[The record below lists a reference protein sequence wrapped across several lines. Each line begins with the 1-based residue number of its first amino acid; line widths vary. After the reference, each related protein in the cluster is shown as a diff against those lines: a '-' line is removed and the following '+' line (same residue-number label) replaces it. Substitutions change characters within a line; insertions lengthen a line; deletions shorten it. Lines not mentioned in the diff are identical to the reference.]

1 MSIFLFFSKVIP
13 IRVKDP
19 ELKIFCKTYMKLYWH
34 IGFDWAFMILTQS
47 EWMLLQSGTYE
58 WKLNKPVHFLRTQE
72 QKDHFTR
79 CCELYLKIHFE
90 YYKKVFQ
97 NALKLHFLVASFW
110 ILSFE
115 LQDMCTL
122 WISSNGFWRFPKTW
136 GDFFFKYIDRFEI
149 FMDYSHWSLLKL
161 VVFCCDISWFNS
173 LYWIYSVCHSGTF
186 DTNSFHFVIK
196 IPPGVNAVVKLS
208 DCLSK
213 GRIAPLPD
221 ESNLYLQKMD

>member
-1 MSIFLFFSKVIP
+1 M
-13 IRVKDP
+13 
-19 ELKIFCKTYMKLYWH
+19 
-34 IGFDWAFMILTQS
+34 
-47 EWMLLQSGTYE
+47 
-58 WKLNKPVHFLRTQE
+58 
-72 QKDHFTR
+72 
-79 CCELYLKIHFE
+79 
-90 YYKKVFQ
+90 
-97 NALKLHFLVASFW
+97 ASFW

-186 DTNSFHFVIK
+186 DTNSFHFQRF
-196 IPPGVNAVVKLS
+196 PQGSTQLS
-208 DCLSK
+208 NCRIVCPRVGSLLCLTNPICICRKWIRSQPIYRHLVELEIWKEFGSK
-213 GRIAPLPD
+213 VSLWSIAPLSICTLHVASSSWNDSSMPFCTFA
-221 ESNLYLQKMD
+221 LV